1 MSELWRKSAVELAA
15 LVRSREVSATDVV
28 TDALQRL
35 QTVNPAINAV
45 VAQMPDEAL
54 QRARNID
61 AAIARGE
68 DPGALAGVPVTIK
81 VNTDQIGHASTNG
94 LKLQRDLIASEDS
107 PIVSNFH
114 KAGARRLIGWRG
126 RGRDQWHRRNCARH
140 RHCRL
145 HPLPGV
151 RLRCARFAPHCGPHS
166 GSERFRPGPP
176 HRRAVHGRFRPHRT
190 HHWRCP
196 RRI

>member
-54 QRARNID
+54 QRARDID

-81 VNTDQIGHASTNG
+81 VNTDQVGHASTNG

-114 KAGARRLIGWRG
+114 KAGAVIIGRTNTPAFSLRWFTRNQLHGHTRNPRDRSRTPGGSRVARR
-126 RGRDQWHRRNCARH
+126 Q
-140 RHCRL
+140 
-145 HPLPGV
+145 P
-151 RLRCARFAPHCGPHS
+151 
-166 GSERFRPGPP
+166 
-176 HRRAVHGRFRPHRT
+176 
-190 HHWRCP
+190 
-196 RRI
+196 